1 MNNQIYPCIWFDNN
15 GNEAANFYCKV
26 FANSAITAE
35 NNIVTTFQL
44 NGQKFMALTAGPMF
58 KPNPSI
64 SFFALFDAE
73 KELDEAWQKI
83 SEGGFAMMPL
93 DKYPWSEKYGWIQDR
108 FGVSWQ
114 FMLSKPGVFEQKFT
128 PALMFTK
135 SMAGRAE
142 EAMHFYTSLFPGSA
156 IKDISRYEKG
166 EPDVEGTVK
175 HGRFVINNQLF
186 IAMDSSMPH
195 AFNFNEGVSLV
206 VDCDTQDEID
216 FFWNKLTADGGQE
229 SMCGWLKDKYGVSWQ
244 IVPTILG
251 KLMSDPERAPK
262 VTAAFMQM
270 KKFDIETLLNA

>member
-64 SFFALFDAE
+64 SFFALFDTK
-73 KELDEAWQKI
+73 KELDDAWQKV

-114 FMLSKPGVFEQKFT
+114 FMLSKPGVLEQKFT

-142 EAMHFYTSLFPGSA
+142 EAMHFYTSLFPGSV
-156 IKDISRYEKG
+156 IEDISRYEKG

-195 AFNFNEGVSLV
+195 TFNFNEGVSLV

-244 IVPTILG
+244 IVPTVLG